1 MGSQSSSLLKISW
14 LRISFEQ
21 RQSKMKIV
29 FLVLALVL
37 VTVNE
42 ALLVRDDEVDDGLH
56 AVDDT
61 DEVDDVDDALLA
73 VDDTDDADEVDDGL
87 LAVDDTDVVDDALPP
102 VDALEDRDFKK
113 SETTGDIVKVGKY
126 YPKGIPLSVLFTFD
140 TNFIKVFGAN
150 SMTTLI
156 ALVKKEFVDKSLKT
170 QIGTT
175 IKLTG
180 TARKYTRAFKD
191 IGSNDVH
198 TKQRCQRNMGDWPCT
213 FQMDALKKAS
223 SKTYDAYAYIGGLP
237 KDNGGG
243 VAMGATICK
252 IDKGEKI
259 SFSRAPTAQDCKNDG
274 ISDCSKSYKLG
285 VLAKTTAHEIG
296 HNLGMEHDHD
306 TKYYASTRK
315 FKYRKYNGKSC
326 KGGLMSYGKVRK
338 GWSGCSARDFTRYLT
353 SGGKKTPCLNYGTK
367 KASSNGCT
375 EDCVSYFKQCVNYAK
390 GEGCSRA
397 YSRCRGD
404 LDKGQL
410 PSDCKKKCKSTKTML
425 ALKTNC

>member
-21 RQSKMKIV
+21 RQLKMKIL

-37 VTVNE
+37 VTVNG
-42 ALLVRDDEVDDGLH
+42 ALLLPDDEVDDSLL

-61 DEVDDVDDALLA
+61 DDTEEVDDVLLA

-87 LAVDDTDVVDDALPP
+87 LAVDDTDVVDAALPP
-102 VDALEDRDFKK
+102 VDALENRDFKK

-156 ALVKKEFVDKSLKT
+156 ALVKKEFVDKSLKN

-252 IDKGEKI
+252 TDKGEKI

-274 ISDCSKSYKLG
+274 ISKCTKSYKLG
-285 VLAKTTAHEIG
+285 VLAT
-296 HNLGMEHDHD
+296 
-306 TKYYASTRK
+306 
-315 FKYRKYNGKSC
+315 
-326 KGGLMSYGKVRK
+326 
-338 GWSGCSARDFTRYLT
+338 
-353 SGGKKTPCLNYGTK
+353 
-367 KASSNGCT
+367 
-375 EDCVSYFKQCVNYAK
+375 
-390 GEGCSRA
+390 
-397 YSRCRGD
+397 
-404 LDKGQL
+404 
-410 PSDCKKKCKSTKTML
+410 
-425 ALKTNC
+425 

>member
-1 MGSQSSSLLKISW
+1 
-14 LRISFEQ
+14 
-21 RQSKMKIV
+21 MKIV

-37 VTVNE
+37 VTVNG
-42 ALLVRDDEVDDGLH
+42 ALLLPDDEVDDGLH

-61 DEVDDVDDALLA
+61 DEVDDALLAVDDTDDTEEVDDVLLA

-87 LAVDDTDVVDDALPP
+87 LAVDDTDVVDAALPP
-102 VDALEDRDFKK
+102 VDALENRDFKK

-156 ALVKKEFVDKSLKT
+156 ALVKKEFVDKSLKN

-252 IDKGEKI
+252 TDKGEKI

-274 ISDCSKSYKLG
+274 ISKCTKSYKLG

-296 HNLGMEHDHD
+296 HNLGMDHDHD

-315 FKYRKYNGKSC
+315 FKYRKYKGKSC
-326 KGGLMSYGKVRK
+326 KGGLMSYGKVRN
-338 GWSGCSARDFTRYLT
+338 GWSGCSARDFSRYLT

-367 KASSNGCT
+367 TTTTSTTTGSSTCSQSCENQFKGCHNH
-375 EDCVSYFKQCVNYAK
+375 FKGY
-390 GEGCSRA
+390 GMGCSRA
-397 YSRCRGD
+397 YTQCRGD
-404 LDKGQL
+404 LDNGQM
-410 PSDCKKKCKSTKTML
+410 DRAGCKKKCKDTKTMIT
-425 ALKTNC
+425 LKSC

>member
-14 LRISFEQ
+14 LRMSFKQ

-29 FLVLALVL
+29 FLVLSLVL
-37 VTVNE
+37 VTVNG
-42 ALLVRDDEVDDGLH
+42 ALLLPDDEVDDGLH

-61 DEVDDVDDALLA
+61 D
-73 VDDTDDADEVDDGL
+73 
-87 LAVDDTDVVDDALPP
+87 VVDAALPP
-102 VDALEDRDFKK
+102 VDALENRDFKK

-140 TNFIKVFGAN
+140 TNFIKVFGAKA
-150 SMTTLI
+150 MTTLI

-252 IDKGEKI
+252 TDKGEKI

-274 ISDCSKSYKLG
+274 ISKCTKSYKLG

-296 HNLGMEHDHD
+296 HNLGMDHDHD

-315 FKYRKYNGKSC
+315 FKYRKYKGKSC
-326 KGGLMSYGKVRK
+326 KGGLMSYGKVRN

-353 SGGKKTPCLNYGTK
+353 SGGKKKPCLNYGTK
-367 KASSNGCT
+367 TTTTSTTTGSSTSCSA
-375 EDCVSYFKQCVNYAK
+375 DCVYYFKQCVGYAK
-390 GEGCSRA
+390 ASGCSSA
-397 YSRCRGD
+397 YTRCRGD
-404 LDKGQL
+404 LDNGEL
-410 PSDCKKKCKSTKTML
+410 PKDCKSTKTML
-425 ALKTNC
+425 ALKSKC